1 MFQISVPGGLFGS
14 GGFDPLAL
22 QRQAEERGRAEREY
36 QAAEA
41 ARLAAL
47 KAEVE
52 ERNRRQAEADAA
64 KAAQVQPAN
73 ISTYYDALR
82 AGEDPS
88 EFADILQSSLSDQGY
103 ITSGA
108 DMAEA
113 GAYAPVEDL
122 FIVPGG
128 IDTSNVGEFKF
139 DKTLEDFEGYA
150 FDYGNISN
158 ENLKKFQE
166 ELMPVMAPEVAQAQ
180 LEGQSYQ
187 NALIQAYERSPQVQE
202 IYAKYDI
209 SPQRISR
216 NNASEYVY
224 DPFTFGEIQTV
235 DRSKG
240 FMDYV
245 GDVVEAGLPAIAGAG
260 LFGPIAGSISSGL
273 GAPAALQPALTGA
286 LTGAATAA
294 VTGGDP
300 LTAALTGGLGGFADP
315 LITGAN
321 LGTFGTAGA
330 RGLSSAAIAELT
342 GGDPLQA
349 GLLAAGMSLGKDALE
364 ALKTNDAV
372 TAPAGETT
380 EESSV
385 VDKAKETVEGVKETV
400 EEVRDTITGAKE
412 TVTDTVTD
420 FLEPTD
426 AQTPRYDALDRAV
439 GHLEELGYSSTDALK
454 RLNSMSNDSLENLL
468 IGFGDTAGLEAFG
481 FDGVRNTAFDPS
493 RPNILAQEISE
504 VFGGITTT
512 DMSGQQRQVVEDYLR
527 RSGADAYKSDI
538 LPDVYRPET
547 NAIVN
552 VEALT
557 EPKIERPV
565 VPTQPGGGGGA
576 SSAAAPSAPA
586 TTVTAPAA
594 PSATITPVVQP
605 PTLTSPGSVTNA
617 LLTNTLAT
625 LASTTTPTTAP
636 QPTVAPP
643 VTPVATTAPTPD
655 PIPIPEPI
663 GVEPP
668 VEAVEPTDIFTDT
681 VDTTPFGEADLTT
694 AREEGFAEG
703 QEGLTQA
710 QENLATA
717 QQETQEAKAKAEQ
730 AVAAREKAEQEAEAA
745 RQQSAQAEQD
755 RQAALEKAAQDR
767 TAASQAQAKAAEA
780 EAARARIEEQAAAD
794 RATAAKETEAR
805 QEAERQASEAKA
817 REAEAKAN
825 AAKEVEA
832 RTKAEQE
839 RTRIEQEAAE
849 YRKTATETS
858 NKLSETLESTK
869 ADLAEQRDVT
879 EALQSD
885 IDGLNEAVTG
895 LKGTVESLQG
905 KLSEAQEA
913 KEAAVQQGNDRLV
926 ESITKYEGML
936 RQEIEQSQKTLA
948 DAVEAGNTK
957 VDEAVAAGKTAVDE
971 AVAAGKALGEAKYGE
986 GLGTGR
992 GQGAGAG
999 IGAGLGLGLLAG
1011 MGGGAGGGVGTG
1023 FTPKDFED
1031 YKFRKTYEAP
1041 ELLERTLP
1049 LQGYQAPVSLNLFRG
1064 FV

>member
-1 MFQISVPGGLFGS
+1 MFQITIPGGLFGS

-47 KAEVE
+47 KAEVA
-52 ERNRRQAEADAA
+52 ERNRLQAEADAA

-128 IDTSNVGEFKF
+128 IDTSNVGEFAF
-139 DKTLEDFEGYA
+139 DKTLEDFEGYD

-166 ELMPVMAPEVAQAQ
+166 ELLPVMAPEVAQAQ

-260 LFGPIAGSISSGL
+260 LFGPLAGSISSGL
-273 GAPAALQPALTGA
+273 GATGAANTALTGA
-286 LTGAATAA
+286 LTGAATAG

-315 LITGAN
+315 LITGAD

-364 ALKTNDAV
+364 ALKTDDAV

-400 EEVRDTITGAKE
+400 EEVRDTIQETLNPSSDSPVFMENTVEDIVEDIGEDAFNKLSVFEYKDQLLKHGGQQAVDYVFGDEGAI
-412 TVTDTVTD
+412 V
-420 FLEPTD
+420 
-426 AQTPRYDALDRAV
+426 QSRIQQRYDALSPEQRRQI
-439 GHLEELGYSSTDALK
+439 S
-454 RLNSMSNDSLENLL
+454 
-468 IGFGDTAGLEAFG
+468 
-481 FDGVRNTAFDPS
+481 FDPS
-493 RPNILAQEISE
+493 ILRDYPVTERRDARGNLLFSESTPQRGSELESWRFGSEPVEPVTIDPQEIE
-504 VFGGITTT
+504 F
-512 DMSGQQRQVVEDYLR
+512 
-527 RSGADAYKSDI
+527 
-538 LPDVYRPET
+538 
-547 NAIVN
+547 
-552 VEALT
+552 T

-565 VPTQPGGGGGA
+565 VPTPPGGGGGA

-605 PTLTSPGSVTNA
+605 PTLTSPGSVTSA

-643 VTPVATTAPTPD
+643 VTPVATTAPTP
-655 PIPIPEPI
+655 EPT
-663 GVEPP
+663 P
-668 VEAVEPTDIFTDT
+668 VTTTEPTDILEDT
-681 VDTTPFGEADLTT
+681 VVDDTTAQLEA
-694 AREEGFAEG
+694 EAE
-703 QEGLTQA
+703 A
-710 QENLATA
+710 
-717 QQETQEAKAKAEQ
+717 ETQRQAAEAQ
-730 AVAAREKAEQEAEAA
+730 AAREAEAA
-745 RQQSAQAEQD
+745 RLAEEA
-755 RQAALEKAAQDR
+755 R
-767 TAASQAQAKAAEA
+767 KAAEA
-780 EAARARIEEQAAAD
+780 RAA
-794 RATAAKETEAR
+794 
-805 QEAERQASEAKA
+805 
-817 REAEAKAN
+817 AEAKA
-825 AAKEVEA
+825 AAEKDAIAQAEA
-832 RTKAEQE
+832 RA
-839 RTRIEQEAAE
+839 EAAE
-849 YRKTATETS
+849 AR
-858 NKLSETLESTK
+858 
-869 ADLAEQRDVT
+869 LAEQ
-879 EALQSD
+879 Q
-885 IDGLNEAVTG
+885 
-895 LKGTVESLQG
+895 
-905 KLSEAQEA
+905 AQA
-913 KEAAVQQGNDRLV
+913 QADAAAADAARAADAQAQADA
-926 ESITKYEGML
+926 
-936 RQEIEQSQKTLA
+936 LA
-948 DAVEAGNTK
+948 DAIASGEAKYG
-957 VDEAVAAGKTAVDE
+957 EAVAAGE
-971 AVAAGKALGEAKYGE
+971 AAGEARYGE

>member
-1 MFQISVPGGLFGS
+1 MFQITIPGGLFGS
-14 GGFDPLAL
+14 GGFDLLAL

-47 KAEVE
+47 KAEVD
-52 ERNRRQAEADAA
+52 ERNRLQAEADAA

-113 GAYAPVEDL
+113 GAYGPVEDL

-128 IDTSNVGEFKF
+128 IDTSNVGEFAF
-139 DKTLEDFEGYA
+139 DKTLEDFEGYD

-260 LFGPIAGSISSGL
+260 LFGPLAGSISSGI

-286 LTGAATAA
+286 LTGAATAG

-315 LITGAN
+315 IISGAD

-364 ALKTNDAV
+364 ALKTDDAV
-372 TAPAGETT
+372 TTPTGETT
-380 EESSV
+380 ELTTEPV
-385 VDKAKETVEGVKETV
+385 EPTVET
-400 EEVRDTITGAKE
+400 DTI
-412 TVTDTVTD
+412 VTDTDIPVSKDVT
-420 FLEPTD
+420 
-426 AQTPRYDALDRAV
+426 AAVDALSPVYETYDKIIEDVGSVRAFNELSPSQLESYIIKHGGSTQYRQLFPYV
-439 GHLEELGYSSTDALK
+439 GGA
-454 RLNSMSNDSLENLL
+454 
-468 IGFGDTAGLEAFG
+468 
-481 FDGVRNTAFDPS
+481 
-493 RPNILAQEISE
+493 
-504 VFGGITTT
+504 
-512 DMSGQQRQVVEDYLR
+512 
-527 RSGADAYKSDI
+527 RSKVD
-538 LPDVYRPET
+538 LPDEIVKLAGGVGNVPDFIMETTMEDFVRPPASRTET
-547 NAIVN
+547 IVD
-552 VEALT
+552 VSELEFPEERF
-557 EPKIERPV
+557 EPERPV
-565 VPTQPGGGGGA
+565 VPTPPGGGGGA
-576 SSAAAPSAPA
+576 SSAAAAPSAPA

-605 PTLTSPGSVTNA
+605 PTLTSPGSVTSA

-625 LASTTTPTTAP
+625 LASTTAPTTAP

-643 VTPVATTAPTPD
+643 VTPVATTAPTP
-655 PIPIPEPI
+655 EPT
-663 GVEPP
+663 P
-668 VEAVEPTDIFTDT
+668 VTTTEPTDILEDT
-681 VDTTPFGEADLTT
+681 VVDDTTAQLEA
-694 AREEGFAEG
+694 EAEA
-703 QEGLTQA
+703 QRQA
-710 QENLATA
+710 AEA
-717 QQETQEAKAKAEQ
+717 Q
-730 AVAAREKAEQEAEAA
+730 AAREAEAA
-745 RQQSAQAEQD
+745 RLAEEA
-755 RQAALEKAAQDR
+755 R
-767 TAASQAQAKAAEA
+767 KAAEA
-780 EAARARIEEQAAAD
+780 RAA
-794 RATAAKETEAR
+794 
-805 QEAERQASEAKA
+805 
-817 REAEAKAN
+817 AEAKA
-825 AAKEVEA
+825 AAEKDAIAQAEA
-832 RTKAEQE
+832 RA
-839 RTRIEQEAAE
+839 EAAE
-849 YRKTATETS
+849 AR
-858 NKLSETLESTK
+858 
-869 ADLAEQRDVT
+869 LAEQ
-879 EALQSD
+879 Q
-885 IDGLNEAVTG
+885 
-895 LKGTVESLQG
+895 
-905 KLSEAQEA
+905 AQA
-913 KEAAVQQGNDRLV
+913 QADAAAADAARAADAQAQADA
-926 ESITKYEGML
+926 
-936 RQEIEQSQKTLA
+936 LA
-948 DAVEAGNTK
+948 DAIASGEARYG
-957 VDEAVAAGKTAVDE
+957 EAVAAGE
-971 AVAAGKALGEAKYGE
+971 ALGEARYGE

-1011 MGGGAGGGVGTG
+1011 MGGGTGGGVGTG

>member
-1 MFQISVPGGLFGS
+1 
-14 GGFDPLAL
+14 
-22 QRQAEERGRAEREY
+22 
-36 QAAEA
+36 
-41 ARLAAL
+41 
-47 KAEVE
+47 
-52 ERNRRQAEADAA
+52 
-64 KAAQVQPAN
+64 
-73 ISTYYDALR
+73 
-82 AGEDPS
+82 
-88 EFADILQSSLSDQGY
+88 
-103 ITSGA
+103 
-108 DMAEA
+108 MAEA

-128 IDTSNVGEFKF
+128 IDTSNVGEFAF

-273 GAPAALQPALTGA
+273 GATGAANTALTGA
-286 LTGAATAA
+286 LTGAATAG

-315 LITGAN
+315 LITGAD

-372 TAPAGETT
+372 TASAGETT
-380 EESSV
+380 EEPSV
-385 VDKAKETVEGVKETV
+385 VDKAKEAVEGVKETV
-400 EEVRDTITGAKE
+400 GEVRDTIQETLNPSSDSPVFMENTVKDIVEDIGEDAFNKLSVFEYKDQLLKHGGQQAVDYVFGDEGAI
-412 TVTDTVTD
+412 V
-420 FLEPTD
+420 
-426 AQTPRYDALDRAV
+426 QSRIRQRYDALSPEQRRQI
-439 GHLEELGYSSTDALK
+439 S
-454 RLNSMSNDSLENLL
+454 
-468 IGFGDTAGLEAFG
+468 
-481 FDGVRNTAFDPS
+481 FDPS
-493 RPNILAQEISE
+493 ILRDYPVTERRDARGNLLFSESTPQRGSELESWRFGSEPVEPVTVDPQEIE
-504 VFGGITTT
+504 F
-512 DMSGQQRQVVEDYLR
+512 
-527 RSGADAYKSDI
+527 
-538 LPDVYRPET
+538 
-547 NAIVN
+547 
-552 VEALT
+552 T

-565 VPTQPGGGGGA
+565 VPTPPGGGGGA

-643 VTPVATTAPTPD
+643 VTPVATTAPTP
-655 PIPIPEPI
+655 EPT
-663 GVEPP
+663 P
-668 VEAVEPTDIFTDT
+668 VTTTEPTDILEDT
-681 VDTTPFGEADLTT
+681 VVDDTTAQLEA
-694 AREEGFAEG
+694 EAE
-703 QEGLTQA
+703 A
-710 QENLATA
+710 
-717 QQETQEAKAKAEQ
+717 ETQRQAAEAQ
-730 AVAAREKAEQEAEAA
+730 AAREAEAA
-745 RQQSAQAEQD
+745 RLAEEA
-755 RQAALEKAAQDR
+755 R
-767 TAASQAQAKAAEA
+767 KAAEA
-780 EAARARIEEQAAAD
+780 RAA
-794 RATAAKETEAR
+794 
-805 QEAERQASEAKA
+805 
-817 REAEAKAN
+817 AEAKA
-825 AAKEVEA
+825 AAEKDAIAQAEA
-832 RTKAEQE
+832 RA
-839 RTRIEQEAAE
+839 EAAE
-849 YRKTATETS
+849 AR
-858 NKLSETLESTK
+858 
-869 ADLAEQRDVT
+869 LAEQ
-879 EALQSD
+879 Q
-885 IDGLNEAVTG
+885 
-895 LKGTVESLQG
+895 
-905 KLSEAQEA
+905 AQA
-913 KEAAVQQGNDRLV
+913 Q
-926 ESITKYEGML
+926 
-936 RQEIEQSQKTLA
+936 A
-948 DAVEAGNTK
+948 DAAAADAKYG
-957 VDEAVAAGKTAVDE
+957 EAVAAGE
-971 AVAAGKALGEAKYGE
+971 AAGEARYGE

-1049 LQGYQAPVSLNLFRG
+1049 LQGYQAPQYSQQDYAQTIANEIRNLRSFPTLDKTQVQKRLGLFDDSLLQQAVMQNLYGAGGR
-1064 FV
+1064 

>member
-1 MFQISVPGGLFGS
+1 VFQISVPTGLFNLGS
-14 GGFDPLAL
+14 FTPP
-22 QRQAEERGRAEREY
+22 QAPVAPAPTAPSAVDVRMAEIR
-36 QAAEA
+36 
-41 ARLAAL
+41 
-47 KAEVE
+47 AEVE
-52 ERNRRQAEADAA
+52 RKRQEEEAKRVAPE
-64 KAAQVQPAN
+64 PAN

-82 AGEDPS
+82 VGEDPS

-128 IDTSNVGEFKF
+128 IDTSNVGEFAF
-139 DKTLEDFEGYA
+139 DKTLEDFEGYD

-166 ELMPVMAPEVAQAQ
+166 ELLPVMAPEVAQAQ

-260 LFGPIAGSISSGL
+260 LFGPLAGSISSGL
-273 GAPAALQPALTGA
+273 GATGAANTALTGA
-286 LTGAATAA
+286 LTGAATAG

-315 LITGAN
+315 LITGAD

-364 ALKTNDAV
+364 ALKTDDAV

-385 VDKAKETVEGVKETV
+385 VDKAKEAVEGVKETV
-400 EEVRDTITGAKE
+400 EEVRDTIQETLNPSSDSPVFMENTVEDIVEDIGEDAFNKLSVFEYKDQLLKHGGQQAVDYVFGDEGAI
-412 TVTDTVTD
+412 V
-420 FLEPTD
+420 
-426 AQTPRYDALDRAV
+426 QSRIQQRYDALSPEQRRQI
-439 GHLEELGYSSTDALK
+439 S
-454 RLNSMSNDSLENLL
+454 
-468 IGFGDTAGLEAFG
+468 
-481 FDGVRNTAFDPS
+481 FDPS
-493 RPNILAQEISE
+493 ILRDYPVTERRDARGNLLFSESTPQRGSELESWRFGSEPVEPVTIDPQEIE
-504 VFGGITTT
+504 F
-512 DMSGQQRQVVEDYLR
+512 
-527 RSGADAYKSDI
+527 
-538 LPDVYRPET
+538 
-547 NAIVN
+547 
-552 VEALT
+552 T

-565 VPTQPGGGGGA
+565 VPTPPGGGGGA

-605 PTLTSPGSVTNA
+605 PTLTSPGSVTSA

-643 VTPVATTAPTPD
+643 VTPVATTAPTP
-655 PIPIPEPI
+655 EPT
-663 GVEPP
+663 P
-668 VEAVEPTDIFTDT
+668 VTTTEPTDILEDT
-681 VDTTPFGEADLTT
+681 VVDDTTAQLEA
-694 AREEGFAEG
+694 EAE
-703 QEGLTQA
+703 A
-710 QENLATA
+710 
-717 QQETQEAKAKAEQ
+717 ETQRQAAEAQ
-730 AVAAREKAEQEAEAA
+730 AAREAEAA
-745 RQQSAQAEQD
+745 RLAEEA
-755 RQAALEKAAQDR
+755 R
-767 TAASQAQAKAAEA
+767 KAAEA
-780 EAARARIEEQAAAD
+780 RAA
-794 RATAAKETEAR
+794 
-805 QEAERQASEAKA
+805 
-817 REAEAKAN
+817 AEAKA
-825 AAKEVEA
+825 AAEKDAIAQAEA
-832 RTKAEQE
+832 RA
-839 RTRIEQEAAE
+839 EAAE
-849 YRKTATETS
+849 AR
-858 NKLSETLESTK
+858 
-869 ADLAEQRDVT
+869 LAEQ
-879 EALQSD
+879 Q
-885 IDGLNEAVTG
+885 
-895 LKGTVESLQG
+895 
-905 KLSEAQEA
+905 AQA
-913 KEAAVQQGNDRLV
+913 QADAAAADAARAADAQVQADA
-926 ESITKYEGML
+926 
-936 RQEIEQSQKTLA
+936 LA
-948 DAVEAGNTK
+948 DAIASGEARYG
-957 VDEAVAAGKTAVDE
+957 EAVAAGE
-971 AVAAGKALGEAKYGE
+971 AAGEARYGE